1 MQGWQ
6 WFFLLLVLL
15 SMMFVASSSRAQT
28 DYPGGYTVMPID
40 ANQIVLLSMTVDVS
54 FQDDGAVTFANVLV
68 NYRLHN
74 RDKAHSQKVQVAVP
88 GYPAPKPPPTEIS
101 LLLNGHELNKKPG
114 NTQWWVAT
122 VALKPDA
129 RANLVMSYRAP
140 LGDSPVVHFRYP
152 MALTSV
158 YWPGTLESAR
168 FSITFASPPNPQSWI
183 DLKPGN
189 YELTAEAI
197 TWSYDVTDPAED
209 IDYLFI
215 RPTLWQKIQDARHAA
230 VTEKSAASYNALA
243 AIYAQLA
250 TSTKDPVI
258 FERYYPL
265 AVASYAQ
272 AKNIDPND
280 ARSYVAL
287 AQLYQLQ
294 ANLSPG
300 DAASYISLALSEL
313 AEALKHGAG
322 DETIRHEV
330 EQGFLTLIE
339 RARARGDYDAAN
351 TYFQRLDDL
360 AQQIPDLVAPDVL
373 QTARNNLAL
382 DWATQVLNDQGPAPA
397 REVLLQL
404 FGDNNLSPGGQD
416 AFSRINSLYMD
427 VRTEPHLR
435 TLEINAAVR
444 DDTPILAQLAQ
455 SLANTQ
461 AADVSIKADDASMVH
476 LEIPFSNAN
485 DLRTRL
491 DVLARAVPPEPE
503 WAMIRA
509 ALRPTT
515 LEWEQSEE
523 RWRTVETFKEHVT
536 LVPVSVELGGQALR
550 LEQAAS
556 NLEQSDPLNVLLAK
570 IWRQEALL
578 WRKLGENSN
587 ARYTLTMTPNPGAPQ
602 VQSWI
607 LLSGEER
614 TMSGSVT
621 QYQLGTLFAVVFAA
635 YLLFVLVSWLLI
647 KKPKFSLKKRTQK
660 RVAPDRISKRQRPQP
675 PAKR

>member
-1 MQGWQ
+1 MQGWH
-6 WFFLLLVLL
+6 WLFLLLVLL
-15 SMMFVASSSRAQT
+15 SMIVVTSSSRAQT

-40 ANQIVLLSMTVDVS
+40 PNQIVLLSMTVDVS
-54 FQDDGAVTFANVLV
+54 FQDDGSTTFANVLV

-74 RDKAHSQKVQVAVP
+74 RDKANSQKVQVAVP
-88 GYPAPKPPPTEIS
+88 GYAAPKPPPTEIS
-101 LLLNGHELNKKPG
+101 LLLNGHELKKKPG
-114 NTQWWVAT
+114 NTQWWVTT
-122 VALKPDA
+122 VELKPDA

-140 LGDSPVVHFRYP
+140 LGDAPVVHFRYP
-152 MALTSV
+152 LTLTSV

-189 YELTAEAI
+189 YDLTAEAI

-209 IDYLFI
+209 IDYLLI
-215 RPTLWQKIQDARHAA
+215 RPTLWQKIQDARHTAA
-230 VTEKSAASYNALA
+230 VEKSAASYNALA

-280 ARSYVAL
+280 ASSYVAL

-330 EQGFLTLIE
+330 EQGFLTLID

-360 AQQIPDLVAPDVL
+360 TQQIPDLIAQDVL
-373 QTARNNLAL
+373 QTVRSNLAL

-397 REVLLQL
+397 REVLSQL
-404 FGDNNLSPGGQD
+404 FDDKNLSPGGQN
-416 AFSRINSLYMD
+416 AFARINSLYMD
-427 VRTEPHLR
+427 VHTEPHVR
-435 TLEINAAVR
+435 IIEINAAVR
-444 DDTPILAQLAQ
+444 GDTPIISQLAQ

-461 AADVSIKADDASMVH
+461 AANVSIKAGDVSMVH
-476 LEIPFSNAN
+476 LEIPFSDAN

-509 ALRPTT
+509 AFQPTT
-515 LEWEQSEE
+515 LEWEQNKES
-523 RWRTVETFKEHVT
+523 WRTVETFKEHVT

-556 NLEQSDPLNVLLAK
+556 NLDPSDPLNVLLAK
-570 IWRQEALL
+570 IWRQEASL
-578 WRKLGENSN
+578 WRKLGDNSN
-587 ARYTLTMTPNPGAPQ
+587 ARYTLTLYPNPGAPQ

-614 TMSGSVT
+614 TMSGKAME
-621 QYQLGTLFAVVFAA
+621 YQLGTFFAVVFAV

-647 KKPKFSLKKRTQK
+647 RKPRLSLKKRPQK
-660 RVAPDRISKRQRPQP
+660 KSTSEHSSKRQRPQSS
-675 PAKR
+675 AKR

>member
-6 WFFLLLVLL
+6 WLFLLPVLL
-15 SMMFVASSSRAQT
+15 AMIFVTSSSQAQS

-54 FQDDGAVTFANVLV
+54 FQDDGDTTFANVLV

-101 LLLNGHELNKKPG
+101 LLLNGKELNKKPG
-114 NTQWWVAT
+114 NTQWWVTT
-122 VALKPDA
+122 VALKPDT

-140 LGDSPVVHFRYP
+140 LGNESVVHFRYP
-152 MALTSV
+152 LALTSV

-168 FSITFASPPNPQSWI
+168 FSITFATPPNPQSWI
-183 DLKPGN
+183 ALKPEG
-189 YELTAEAI
+189 YDLTAEAI

-215 RPTLWQKIQDARHAA
+215 RPSLWQKIQDARHAA
-230 VTEKSAASYNALA
+230 AVEKSAASYTALA

-250 TSTKDPVI
+250 ASTKDPAI

-272 AKNIDPND
+272 AQNIDPND
-280 ARSYVAL
+280 ASSYVAL

-330 EQGFLTLIE
+330 EQGFLTLID

-360 AQQIPDLVAPDVL
+360 AQQIPGLVAPDVL
-373 QTARNNLAL
+373 QAERNNLAL

-397 REVLLQL
+397 REVLSQL
-404 FGDNNLSPGGQD
+404 FDDKNLSPGGQD
-416 AFSRINSLYMD
+416 AFSRINSLYLD
-427 VRTEPHLR
+427 VHTEPHLR
-435 TLEINAAVR
+435 TIEINAAVR
-444 DDTPILAQLAQ
+444 GDTPILSQLAQ
-455 SLANTQ
+455 LLANTQ
-461 AADVSIKADDASMVH
+461 AANVSIKADDASMVH
-476 LEIPFSNAN
+476 LEIPFSDAN

-491 DVLARAVPPEPE
+491 DVLARAVPAEPE

-509 ALRPTT
+509 AFQPTT
-515 LEWEQSEE
+515 LKWEQNTE
-523 RWRTVETFKEHVT
+523 RWHTVETFEEHVT
-536 LVPVSVELGGQALR
+536 LVPVSVELGGQAVQ
-550 LEQAAS
+550 LEQAADS
-556 NLEQSDPLNVLLAK
+556 LDQSDPLNVLLAK
-570 IWRQEALL
+570 IWRQEASL
-578 WRKLGENSN
+578 WRKLGDNSN
-587 ARYTLTMTPNPGAPQ
+587 ARYTLTLYPNPGAPQ

-614 TMSGSVT
+614 TMLGKAT
-621 QYQLGTLFAVVFAA
+621 EYQLGTLFAVVLAA
-635 YLLFVLVSWLLI
+635 YLLFVLVSWLLL
-647 KKPKFSLKKRTQK
+647 KRPRLSLKKRPQK
-660 RVAPDRISKRQRPQP
+660 KAPPAPSPKSQHPQP